1 MSDVF
6 EADPSSI
13 ENLSDEISGASANI
27 SFQLQGLTSELNYL
41 MTQWSGE
48 ASAAYLSAQTEW
60 NSSMASMQSI
70 LAEAGALLSGIAARY
85 KTTESAVVRASGA

>member
-13 ENLSDEISGASANI
+13 ENLRDEIVAASSSI
-27 SFQLQGLTSELNYL
+27 DFQLQGLTSELNYL
-41 MTQWSGE
+41 MTQWTGE
-48 ASAAYLSAQTEW
+48 ASAAYLSAQSEW
-60 NSSMASMQSI
+60 NSSMASIQSI

-85 KTTESAVVRASGA
+85 TTTESAVVRASGA